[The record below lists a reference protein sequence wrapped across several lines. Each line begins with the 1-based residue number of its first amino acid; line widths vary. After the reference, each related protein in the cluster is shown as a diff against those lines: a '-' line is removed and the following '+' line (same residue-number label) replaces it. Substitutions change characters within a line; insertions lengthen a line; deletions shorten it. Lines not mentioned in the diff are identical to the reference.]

1 MMKPYLRYVV
11 LSLVLL
17 MVLPLM
23 GCDEDA
29 ASLKDA
35 MQKSL
40 EIESSRN
47 RTELTVINNT
57 STEEINEELLL
68 LFSMLEE
75 GVTMEIEMESLTS
88 MAIEMQAHGEEEL
101 REQGLWPY
109 EESLTAEIYV
119 NGGRTAF
126 KTAADPVYLL
136 MDPTDATM
144 MAPEESPELEAVFGE
159 DYSEQQIE
167 MMMDF
172 LLPFIE
178 EFAFQFSDVE
188 NLGAAELELP
198 DGTIEA
204 EGFRLEMDSDEIMDL
219 VSYSSRQLAESE
231 HFKDYMFDS
240 VKLPLEQMRE
250 AGTIPEEE
258 MLSEEEMDEMAEVS
272 YQMFRDILLDVAE
285 ITEQSPQMLREEY
298 GLDFSATEVYYL
310 DEDGYIRKTESTH
323 HIRVEHEMLEEVLG
337 TPVLDLE
344 IQSES
349 IVWDI
354 NEPIMVDFPAAEE
367 TVSFIGLMADLE
379 LADELGDGPLSELAE
394 LFQTFPAMEP
404 MPIIDETQLLIDL
417 ERDIFLLSGEPLEMD
432 VEPYLEEGTLMV
444 PFRQIAEL
452 AEGEVGWDAV
462 SRQVTYS
469 DLERE
474 MLITIGSETVLV
486 NGEEIAL
493 QQPAVIVQDRTM
505 VPVELLE
512 HLAQYHHYAEEGM
525 ALLVF

>member
-136 MDPTDATM
+136 MDPTDMAM

-167 MMMDF
+167 MMLDF

-240 VKLPLEQMRE
+240 VKLPLEQLRE

-272 YQMFRDILLDVAE
+272 YQMFRGILLDVAE

-310 DEDGYIRKTESTH
+310 DEDGYIRKTESAY

-354 NEPIMVDFPAAEE
+354 NEPIMVDFPAVEE
-367 TVSFIGLMADLE
+367 TVSFIGLMADPE
-379 LADELGDGPLSELAE
+379 LADELGDGPLGELVE
-394 LFQTFPAMEP
+394 LFSQMMPVPAAGS
-404 MPIIDETQLLIDL
+404 QLFMDVENGVFILN
-417 ERDIFLLSGEPLEMD
+417 GEPLAME
-432 VEPYLEEGTLMV
+432 VTPYMEGEVLML
-444 PFRQIAEL
+444 PFRQMAEL
-452 AEGEVGWDAV
+452 AGGQVSWDAENRTV
-462 SRQVTYS
+462 YYWDDQRRQVSVTVGS
-469 DLERE
+469 D
-474 MLITIGSETVLV
+474 VALV
-486 NGEEIAL
+486 NGQEVTLEG
-493 QQPAVIVQDRTM
+493 AVVIREDRTL
-505 VPVELLE
+505 VPAGLLE
-512 HLAQYHHYAEEGM
+512 HITQHFSVQDGM
-525 ALLVF
+525 AFILF